1 MRQFLIAAAA
11 ACMLAACGA
20 GADGPPLPRV
30 QAGAT
35 PPSTQSP
42 GSPTEQTTV
51 TDEVRQQLITQ
62 IGQLL
67 TQTQNQFASGSHT
80 IGNDTIVP
88 MQPGH
93 DHRYIVDL
101 NAGAMYGFIG
111 ACDGDCTNVD
121 IELISMTTGGVVAND
136 MLPDD
141 YPIVSYRPEANG
153 QYMVRLLMQA
163 CTRSPCYAGVREIS
177 DTPQAGAPQQQTQQ
191 APQAPQQQTTGG
203 GDAGGTPGKP

>member
-51 TDEVRQQLITQ
+51 TDEVRQQLITG

-67 TQTQNQFASGSHT
+67 TQYQTQMASGSHT

-93 DHRYIVDL
+93 DYRFIVDL
-101 NAGAMYGFIG
+101 NGGQQYGFIG

-141 YPIVSYRPEANG
+141 YPVASYRPDANG

-163 CTRSPCYAGVREIS
+163 CSQAPCYAGVREIS
-177 DTPQAGAPQQQTQQ
+177 DTPQAGANNTP
-191 APQAPQQQTTGG
+191 APAGTNAPAG
-203 GDAGGTPGKP
+203 AGGTPGKP